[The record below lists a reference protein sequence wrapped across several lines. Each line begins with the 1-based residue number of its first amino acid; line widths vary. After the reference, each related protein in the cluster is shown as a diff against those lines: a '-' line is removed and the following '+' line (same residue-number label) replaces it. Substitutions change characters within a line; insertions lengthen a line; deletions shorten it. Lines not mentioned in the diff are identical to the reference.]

1 MRLLVI
7 EDDNRVMAALRTVLA
22 KHGFEVACARSA
34 RQGLDLLATAPDVIL
49 LDLGLPDGDGFKLCT
64 EIRRRGDVPIIIVTA
79 RNDLPSR
86 LHGLNIGADDY
97 LVKPY
102 SLAELIARIHAVA
115 RRARSQ
121 PPAETITDPYV
132 YGQLRVEQH
141 SRRVQSAGHPVN
153 LTRKEFDLLLMLI
166 RSPGVVLRREQI
178 LSQVWST
185 NWQGNGR
192 TLEVHVATLRVK
204 LREPGLIE
212 TVRGIG
218 YRLCPADRLPAALAA
233 E

>member
-34 RQGLDLLATAPDVIL
+34 GQGLDLVASTPDAVL
-49 LDLGLPDGDGFKLCT
+49 LDLGLPDRDGFKLCT
-64 EIRRRGDVPIIIVTA
+64 EIRQRSDVPIIIVTA
-79 RNDLPSR
+79 RNDLSSR

-102 SLAELIARIHAVA
+102 SLAELIARIHAVT
-115 RRARSQ
+115 RRARPR
-121 PPAETITDPYV
+121 PPAETITDSYV

-141 SRRVQSAGHPVN
+141 SRRVENAGHPVN

-178 LSQVWST
+178 LSQIWST
-185 NWQGNGR
+185 NWQGGGR
-192 TLEVHVATLRVK
+192 TLDVHVATLRVK

-218 YRLCPADRLPAALAA
+218 YRLCPTDRLPAALAA